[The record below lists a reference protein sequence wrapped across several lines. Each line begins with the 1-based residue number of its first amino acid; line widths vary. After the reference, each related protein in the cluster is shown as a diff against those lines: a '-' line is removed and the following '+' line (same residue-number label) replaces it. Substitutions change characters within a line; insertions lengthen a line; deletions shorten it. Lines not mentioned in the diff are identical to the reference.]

1 MNIVGRKP
9 CLTPEQQA
17 KLHEWAS
24 LGTNQRQVALAMGIH
39 PRTVSNYLA
48 GKLKRPVRSNGE

>member
-48 GKLKRPVRSNGE
+48 GKLKRPVRA